1 MSLLATEKHT
11 ESLYMVSL
19 KALSH
24 TGNII
29 VVRHWVSCWIPNI
42 SFKQSTSQ
50 AARQQFEDAVLR
62 ERG

>member
-1 MSLLATEKHT
+1 MRLPATEKHT

-29 VVRHWVSCWIPNI
+29 VVRHWVSRWIPNM
-42 SFKQSTSQ
+42 SSKESTSQ
-50 AARQQFEDAVLR
+50 AVRQQFEDAVLR
-62 ERG
+62 ERD